1 MSQQNLSDPS
11 EIKPT
16 NIFVW
21 LCAVLPLAF
30 LAIQLAVQ
38 PFEIPGRLMWFPHW
52 LLLGADAWRIH
63 SSWYCNRNTGEV
75 VDVDGWMWLG
85 LILLFPLYLFR
96 RARVVGDG
104 YWYAIVWLA
113 SIVFVAAA
121 LAFIVDD
128 DPQAVSNSD
137 IVETTIT
144 ENRALLLESLL
155 TPTATAANPHLG
167 SLYATVTA
175 NDERKATAL
184 SKPESVPTSQ
194 PKPTSTPRPRYTPTP
209 DYRNYGRSRSQPMPK
224 GRPIELADGTAITV
238 ESVTENA
245 NQVIKRHDA
254 WTEPPPSGHQFLLVN
269 IEVSNEGDEPIG
281 IYMVNELSL
290 VGKSN
295 VSYDGWNDCWTF
307 PNEIDTGKTI
317 FPSGSLSG
325 NICFTVK
332 SSDVD
337 SLVMYYEVFNLIGD
351 NYYVYWA
358 LE

>member
-21 LCAVLPLAF
+21 LCAIVPLAF

-38 PFEIPGRLMWFPHW
+38 PSEIPGRLMWIPHW
-52 LLLGADAWRIH
+52 VLLGADAYRVH
-63 SSWYCNRNTGEV
+63 NSWYRNHNTGEEIYI
-75 VDVDGWMWLG
+75 DGWMWLG

-104 YWYAIVWLA
+104 YWYAILWLA

-128 DPQAVSNSD
+128 DAQAVSNSD
-137 IVETTIT
+137 RAETIAT
-144 ENRALLLESLL
+144 ESIRVS
-155 TPTATAANPHLG
+155 TPTAASPHLG

-175 NDERKATAL
+175 NDERNTTARP
-184 SKPESVPTSQ
+184 KPESVPTSR

-224 GRPIELADGTAITV
+224 GKPIEFTDGAAIIV
-238 ESVTENA
+238 EGVTENA
-245 NQVIKRHDA
+245 IQIIKRHDA

-269 IEVSNEGDEPIG
+269 IEVSNQSDEPIG

-295 VSYDGWNDCWTF
+295 VSYEQIWDDCWTF
-307 PNEIDTGKTI
+307 PDEFDANKTI
-317 FPSGSLSG
+317 FPGGSLSG

-332 SSDVD
+332 SSDIH
-337 SLVMYYEVFNLIGD
+337 SLVMYYETLNLIGD
-351 NYYVYWA
+351 KQYVYWA